1 VEGCVRCY
9 TLGFHHLRDLL
20 VMRDGGFGVG
30 GGLHELNWKDEEQ
43 RWVWVRR
50 SF

>member
-1 VEGCVRCY
+1 MLRCY
-9 TLGFHHLRDLL
+9 TLGFHHLEGLL
-20 VMRDGGFGVG
+20 AMIVVVVLRG
-30 GGLHELNWKDEEQ
+30 GGLLELNWKDEEE